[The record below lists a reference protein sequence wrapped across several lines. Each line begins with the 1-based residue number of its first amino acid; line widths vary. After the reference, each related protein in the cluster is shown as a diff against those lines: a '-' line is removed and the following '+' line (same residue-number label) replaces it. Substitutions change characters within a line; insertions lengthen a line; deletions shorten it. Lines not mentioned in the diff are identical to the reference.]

1 MNSVGYGQAVHSD
14 SDRRFWRRWVGGTT
28 IGWVVGFVVG
38 LNVASSSEPLL
49 GTGPLQSVL
58 AYSIFGGF
66 VGLAVGVMQWRVLR
80 RRISQ
85 SGAWVA
91 ASAAGPGI
99 AGGAGYGLAVLIL
112 GYSEDLEDLV
122 SPAAVLGW
130 TLVTACGGA
139 IAGLLQWRV
148 LRSQIRTAGSWVA
161 ASTIG
166 WGLSTA
172 AMGTVVVASFRIAG
186 DANPGLLWLLGAI
199 VAAGIVLGVTTGAAI
214 VRRLVEPSP

>member
-1 MNSVGYGQAVHSD
+1 MESLGYGPTMHSD
-14 SDRRFWRRWVGGTT
+14 SDRRFQRRWVGGTT

-38 LNVASSSEPLL
+38 LNVASSSDSLL

-58 AYSIFGGF
+58 AYSVAGGF
-66 VGLAVGVMQWRVLR
+66 VGLLVGLMQWRVLR

-85 SGAWVA
+85 SGAWVV
-91 ASAAGPGI
+91 ASAAGLGI
-99 AGGAGYGLAVLIL
+99 AGGAGYGLAVLIF
-112 GYSEDLEDLV
+112 GYSRDLEDLA
-122 SPAAVLGW
+122 SPAAIVGW

-148 LRSQIRTAGSWVA
+148 LRSQVRQAGSWVA

-172 AMGTVVVASFRIAG
+172 AMGTVVVASFRIVG
-186 DANPGLLWLLGAI
+186 EANPGILWFLAAI
-199 VAAGIVLGVTTGAAI
+199 LAAGIVLGVITGAAI
-214 VRRLVEPSP
+214 VRLLIEPSS